1 MNLLDLPS
9 TAEGVQFGDVVYPVH
24 RDVLSEA
31 HGDVI
36 LGVRPEDLELSEHG
50 IAVTVEVT
58 EVLGAD
64 AYVHGITRIG
74 DSDLPMIARV
84 DGRRPPEKGELVHF
98 TPKQGHVH
106 IFDSASGNR
115 LGD

>member
-1 MNLLDLPS
+1 M
-9 TAEGVQFGDVVYPVH
+9 
-24 RDVLSEA
+24 
-31 HGDVI
+31 I

-50 IAVTVEVT
+50 IPVTVEVT

-64 AYVHGITRIG
+64 AYVHGTTPDRS
-74 DSDLPMIARV
+74 DSDLPIIARV
-84 DGRRPPEKGELVHF
+84 DGRRPPEKGEQVHF

>member
-1 MNLLDLPS
+1 
-9 TAEGVQFGDVVYPVH
+9 
-24 RDVLSEA
+24 
-31 HGDVI
+31 
-36 LGVRPEDLELSEHG
+36 
-50 IAVTVEVT
+50 VTVEVT

-74 DSDLPMIARV
+74 DSDLPIIARV
-84 DGRRPPEKGELVHF
+84 DGRRPPEKGQQVHF

-106 IFDSASGNR
+106 VFDVDTGLR